1 MEKEYERAEERRAA
15 ELAQEYRDRGYEVL
29 VEPDR
34 LPGLPADTRVDLL
47 ARRGD
52 EVVLIEVK
60 SRASLVDQPRL
71 RELARVVEGRPG
83 WRFELVLAGAGE
95 DAALPEGTPL
105 PEEASSL
112 DRRDVARAM
121 AESEALIASGHSE
134 AALLLAW
141 SITEATLRL
150 LANAESIPLR
160 HEGNPPYVLKQLA
173 VNGAL
178 SREDY
183 HSLMSTLRLRNAV
196 AHGFKPESEK
206 EVRPDLVRELLWT
219 TSRLLA
225 NVPDARPA

>member
-1 MEKEYERAEERRAA
+1 MEKKHDRAEKRRTA
-15 ELAQEYRDRGYEVL
+15 ELVQEYRDRGYDVL

-34 LPGLPADTRVDLL
+34 LPDLPADTRVDLL
-47 ARRGD
+47 ARKDD

-60 SRASLVDQPRL
+60 SRASLADQPRL
-71 RELARVVEGRPG
+71 RELARAIEGRPG

-112 DRRDVARAM
+112 GRRDVARAV

-150 LANAESIPLR
+150 LADTEGISLR
-160 HEGNPPYVLKQLA
+160 REGDPPYVLKQLA

-183 HSLMSTLRLRNAV
+183 HSLMNILRLRNVV
-196 AHGFKPESEK
+196 AHGFKPENEI
-206 EVRPDLVRELLWT
+206 RPDLVRELLWT

-225 NVPDARPA
+225 TVPDARPA